1 MSVRVTERQ
10 LQDKLTD
17 LLNRADTGEECI
29 VRRRGRDS
37 VVLVS
42 AEEWNERRLG
52 KRIDA
57 LGSEHRLAKEKQT
70 RLETLTA
77 KNSNNRLTASE
88 RREFDA
94 LLGEGDEIMLRRA
107 SALKR
112 LA

>member
-10 LQDKLTD
+10 LQNKLTD
-17 LLNRADTGEECI
+17 LLNRAETGEECI

-42 AEEWNERRLG
+42 AEEWNERRIGRRL
-52 KRIDA
+52 DA
-57 LGSEHRLAKEKQT
+57 LGSDYRLGADKQS

-77 KNSNNRLTASE
+77 KNANGQLTKSE
-88 RREFDA
+88 RREFDE
-94 LLGEGDEIMLRRA
+94 LLAEGDEIMLRRA
-107 SALKR
+107 FALKR

>member
-10 LQDKLTD
+10 LQEKLTD
-17 LLNRADTGEECI
+17 LLNRAETGEECI

-57 LGSEHRLAKEKQT
+57 LGSEYRLPKEKQL
-70 RLETLTA
+70 RLETLMA
-77 KNSNNRLTASE
+77 KNSTSRLTEPE

-94 LLGEGDEIMLRRA
+94 LLSEGDEIMLRRA
-107 SALKR
+107 SALSR
-112 LA
+112 LT

>member
-10 LQDKLTD
+10 LQEKLTD
-17 LLNRADTGEECI
+17 LLNRAETGEECI

-57 LGSEHRLAKEKQT
+57 LGSDYRLRKEKQS

>member
-10 LQDKLTD
+10 LQEKLTD
-17 LLNRADTGEECI
+17 LLNRAETGEECI

-52 KRIDA
+52 KRIDG
-57 LGSEHRLAKEKQT
+57 LGSEYRLAKEKQS
-70 RLETLTA
+70 RLETLMA
-77 KNSNNRLTASE
+77 KNSNSRLTAAE

-94 LLGEGDEIMLRRA
+94 LLAEGDEIMLRRA